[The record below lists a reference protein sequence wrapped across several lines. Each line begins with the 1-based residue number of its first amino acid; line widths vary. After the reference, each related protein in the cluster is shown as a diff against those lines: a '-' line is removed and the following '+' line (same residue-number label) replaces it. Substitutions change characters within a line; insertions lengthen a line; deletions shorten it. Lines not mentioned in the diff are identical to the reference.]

1 MIHLKRL
8 GRSLLGGFLDLPR
21 AVWGLFFIQVIL
33 RGGDFVF
40 PFLTLLLTRKL
51 GLSGAAAGLW
61 ITANVASG
69 LLGTMVA
76 GKVSDH
82 LGRRHVLAAC
92 MVGSGL
98 LTGACGFLKPSL
110 LIPEV
115 LVIACFFQGSM
126 KPIIA
131 ASIMDLCTPEQRK
144 EGFSLSYLGVNLGVA
159 FGPMIAG
166 FLFERHFSWIFFGNT
181 LALLCALSILFRM
194 IPETRPS
201 SSASVPEAERP
212 VEGGALRA
220 FLERPLLVA
229 FCVINLFLSFAYA
242 QTNFGLTL
250 YTSEYFGARGAA
262 IFGLLMSTNAC
273 VVLAS
278 TTLLTRL
285 TRRCSEPLTMGLG
298 AALYTAGFAMLAFQ
312 LSLRLLLLS
321 TFVWTSG
328 EVLLAINMG
337 AYLGNHTPGNL
348 RGRFQSIR
356 ETMAS
361 GGRILSPVV
370 FGAIITGAGVRVS
383 WLVAAVVALA
393 CAAGFGWLHAWE
405 TRETEAARDQQGC
418 EG

>member
-1 MIHLKRL
+1 MKGPGRL
-8 GRSLLGGFLDLPR
+8 GRALLGGFLDLPR
-21 AVWGLFFIQVIL
+21 PVWGLFLVQVVL

-51 GLSGAAAGLW
+51 GLGGAAAGLW
-61 ITANVASG
+61 IMANVASG

-82 LGRRHVLAAC
+82 LGRRRVLAAC

-98 LTGACGFLKPSL
+98 LTGGCGFLKPSL

-115 LVIACFFQGSM
+115 LVAACFFQGAM

-131 ASIMDLCTPEQRK
+131 AAIMDLCPPAQRK

-159 FGPMIAG
+159 FGPMAAG
-166 FLFERHFSWIFFGNT
+166 FLFERHLPWTFFGNA
-181 LALLCALSILFRM
+181 LALAGALVILFR
-194 IPETRPS
+194 T
-201 SSASVPEAERP
+201 VPESRAAAFDTLPAAERP
-212 VEGGALRA
+212 VRSGAFKA

-229 FCVINLFLSFAYA
+229 FCVINLFVYFAYA

-250 YTSEYFGARGAA
+250 YTSEAFGARGAA
-262 IFGLLMSTNAC
+262 VFGLLMSFNAC
-273 VVLAS
+273 VVLA
-278 TTLLTRL
+278 TTTVFARL
-285 TRRCSEPLTMGLG
+285 TRHVSEPAVMGFG
-298 AALYTAGFAMLAFQ
+298 AALYAVGFGMLAFP
-312 LSLRLLLLS
+312 LGLRLLLLS
-321 TFVWTSG
+321 TFIWTSG
-328 EVLLAINMG
+328 EVLLAINTG

-356 ETMAS
+356 EATTS

-383 WLVAAVVALA
+383 WLVTSLVALA
-393 CAAGFGWLHAWE
+393 CAAGFAGLHAWE
-405 TRETEAARDQQGC
+405 NRTACDQPGC
-418 EG
+418 GD